1 MYVLVAG
8 TVIGIIHMVVSQAL
22 RGKSM
27 PVDAVVY
34 TTVLTLILFLIFR
47 VPWVWQGVNFTQGSM
62 QSNLPAGGAAA
73 IAVGLLA
80 LSIQFTMGSTHTW
93 NNVN

>member
-1 MYVLVAG
+1 
-8 TVIGIIHMVVSQAL
+8 
-22 RGKSM
+22 
-27 PVDAVVY
+27 
-34 TTVLTLILFLIFR
+34 
-47 VPWVWQGVNFTQGSM
+47 M